1 MENSTN
7 LFGNQFSKIL
17 RLKDSFIITY
27 QRSTSA
33 ADSMDSMD
41 NTNPWVELYKR
52 AETIE
57 YSGLV
62 VTHLAADPGIV
73 QHTLQITT
81 IQYTIH
87 HNITIHNGRHDGGDG
102 AHHQHSG
109 PGEEVR
115 AHRHRRQHAHGP
127 QVKEW
132 VIPTQ
137 I

>member
-62 VTHLAADPGIV
+62 VANLAADPGIV
-73 QHTLQITT
+73 QH
-81 IQYTIH
+81 
-87 HNITIHNGRHDGGDG
+87 N
-102 AHHQHSG
+102 S
-109 PGEEVR
+109 
-115 AHRHRRQHAHGP
+115 
-127 QVKEW
+127 
-132 VIPTQ
+132 
-137 I
+137 

>member
-1 MENSTN
+1 
-7 LFGNQFSKIL
+7 
-17 RLKDSFIITY
+17 
-27 QRSTSA
+27 
-33 ADSMDSMD
+33 MDSMD

-87 HNITIHNGRHDGGDG
+87 YNNTSQQWQ
-102 AHHQHSG
+102 A
-109 PGEEVR
+109 
-115 AHRHRRQHAHGP
+115 
-127 QVKEW
+127 
-132 VIPTQ
+132 
-137 I
+137 